1 MKKKTKNIVK
11 GKIARKKIV
20 RAAKIPMKTVV
31 VRADA
36 SLRSGTGHV
45 MRCLAL
51 AQQVKLKG
59 GNICF
64 ALAECPDSLA
74 DKLKNEGIK
83 IHKIF
88 SKPGSR
94 NDADET
100 ARLAIKNKADWV
112 VVDGYAFKE
121 EYQDIIKKSGKRLLF
136 VDDYGHCKRYNCD
149 IILNQNSCA
158 NDKLY
163 SKRGAFTKL
172 LLGTQYV
179 LLRQEFRPFIGWM
192 RKNPKHA
199 SRLLVT
205 LGGSDPDN
213 TTLKTIKAIKTL
225 RLDFDVRIVVGG
237 ANPHIKKLEEEISK
251 SSNLQILR
259 NVTNM
264 PELMAWAD
272 LVITSGGST
281 CWEAC
286 FMGLPNV
293 IIYCAENQRPIA
305 RSLDSLGA
313 AVNLGHNRIVKTE
326 DISTALM
333 SLALNYNRRKIMS
346 ETARHLVDGLG
357 AEKIV
362 GAMNGIFL
370 RKVEKSDCKFIW
382 QLSNSKSVR
391 EASFSKK
398 HIPWREHKAWFDSNL
413 GDKDAFF
420 CVAETA
426 EKTPVGQ
433 IRFRI
438 KGRDAIVSTSL
449 LSEYRGRGYGSTII
463 RDASH
468 AVFSTSKTDR
478 IHAYI
483 KHSNEGSLAA
493 FKKAGFKE
501 ASADEFAEEN
511 KSLHLILEKSR

>member
-1 MKKKTKNIVK
+1 M
-11 GKIARKKIV
+11 
-20 RAAKIPMKTVV
+20 
-31 VRADA
+31 
-36 SLRSGTGHV
+36 
-45 MRCLAL
+45 
-51 AQQVKLKG
+51 
-59 GNICF
+59 
-64 ALAECPDSLA
+64 AECPDSLVN
-74 DKLKNEGIK
+74 KLKDEGIK
-83 IHKIF
+83 IHKIS

-100 ARLAIKNKADWV
+100 ARLAIKNNADWI

-121 EYQDIIKKSGKRLLF
+121 EYQNIIKKSGKRLLF
-136 VDDYGHCKRYNCD
+136 VDDYGHCKRYNYD
-149 IILNQNSCA
+149 IVINQNSYA

-163 SKRGAFTKL
+163 SKRGTFTKL
-172 LLGTQYV
+172 LLGTKYV
-179 LLRQEFRPFIGWM
+179 LLRQEFRPFIGWR

-199 SRLLVT
+199 SKLLVT

-225 RLDFDVRIVVGG
+225 KLDLDVRVVVGG

-272 LVITSGGST
+272 LVITSGGGT

-293 IIYCAENQRPIA
+293 IIYCAKNQRPVA

-333 SLALNYNRRKIMS
+333 SLALNYNRRKIIS
-346 ETARHLVDGLG
+346 ETARSLVDGLG

-391 EASFSKK
+391 EASFSKSQ
-398 HIPWREHKAWFDSNL
+398 IPWNEHRKWFDSNL
-413 GDKDAFF
+413 KDGAIFF
-420 CVAETA
+420 CVAETLG
-426 EKTPVGQ
+426 KIPVGQ

-438 KGRDAIVSTSL
+438 KGRDTVVSTSL
-449 LSEYRGRGYGSTII
+449 LSEYRGRGYGHTII

-483 KHSNEGSLAA
+483 RQENEGSLGA
-493 FKKAGFKE
+493 FKKAGFTD
-501 ASADEFAEEN
+501 ASPDKFARDN